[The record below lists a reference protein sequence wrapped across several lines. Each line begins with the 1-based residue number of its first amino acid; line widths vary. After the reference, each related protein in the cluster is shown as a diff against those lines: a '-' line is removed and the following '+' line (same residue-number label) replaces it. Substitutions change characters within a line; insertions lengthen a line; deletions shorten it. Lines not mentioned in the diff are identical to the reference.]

1 MTVPQGGKIDSPR
14 ASTNAMACALF
25 SALGRSVA
33 ACDALSAET
42 ADSTALALSN
52 RHELTQL
59 MDTRIFAAFS
69 PS

>member
-33 ACDALSAET
+33 ACDAET
-42 ADSTALALSN
+42 VDSTALALSN